1 MSATRPLRRT
11 ALALVLAL
19 PLCVPAAAP
28 AGWEAFTATTWK
40 SWTNPAS
47 PPSAVVFTTTDCEHC
62 PAVIE
67 QLRQHI
73 GTMPAPRPTLRVVV
87 TDAGNLTT
95 VTAGARWYALAD
107 ARHVFEGNELAVR
120 YAVSPRWRGETPFV
134 ALLAPRAAPQLV
146 AGHPAAATLD
156 AWGKSVRSA
165 R

>member
-1 MSATRPLRRT
+1 M
-11 ALALVLAL
+11 ALLLSL
-19 PLCVPAAAP
+19 PLCGSAAAP
-28 AGWEAFTATTWK
+28 AGWESFTATTWK
-40 SWTNPAS
+40 SWTNAES
-47 PPSAVVFTTTDCEHC
+47 RPSVVVFTTTDCEHC

-87 TDAGNLTT
+87 TDAGNLGP

-107 ARHVFEGNELAVR
+107 TRHVFEGNELAVR

-134 ALLAPRAAPQLV
+134 ALLAPRTAPQLV
-146 AGHPAAATLD
+146 VGHPAVAALD
-156 AWGKSVRSA
+156 AWGKSARSA

>member
-1 MSATRPLRRT
+1 MSATSHSRRA
-11 ALALVLAL
+11 ALALLLAL
-19 PLCVPAAAP
+19 PLCGSTAQPS
-28 AGWEAFTATTWK
+28 GWEPFTAATWK
-40 SWTNPAS
+40 SWTNPAARA
-47 PPSAVVFTTTDCEHC
+47 AVVFTTTDCEHC

-87 TDAGNLTT
+87 TDAGNLSA

-107 ARHVFEGNELAVR
+107 TRHVFDGNELAVR

-134 ALLAPRAAPQLV
+134 ALLAPLAAPQLV
-146 AGHPAAATLD
+146 VGHPAATALD
-156 AWGKSVRSA
+156 AWGKSARSA